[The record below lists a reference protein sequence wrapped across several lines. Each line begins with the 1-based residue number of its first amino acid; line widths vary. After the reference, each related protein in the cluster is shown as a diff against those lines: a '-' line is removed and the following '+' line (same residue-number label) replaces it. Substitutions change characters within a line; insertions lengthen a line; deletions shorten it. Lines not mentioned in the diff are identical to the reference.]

1 MNISG
6 PFIERPVMTV
16 LLMVALVAF
25 GVFGYSSLPV
35 SELPAVDFP
44 TISVSASLP
53 GADPDT
59 MASAVATPLESQFST
74 IPGVSSMTSQSSSGA
89 TTVTIQFDLDRDID
103 GAAEDVQAAIQAA
116 ARQLP
121 VNMPSPPTLR
131 KVNPADAPIL
141 FLGMQSDSMP
151 LYELDKYAENLLARQ
166 LSTLSG
172 VAQVNVQGSQIFAVR
187 LQVDPAQMAAR
198 NIGIDQVAA
207 AVQGA
212 NVNVATGTLNGPT
225 QATLVHV
232 NGQLMTAGVW
242 KKQII
247 AWRNGAPVRFEDIGN
262 AIDSVENNR
271 TATWINGKRG
281 IVLSIQRQPGSNTI
295 QIIDEINRIIPRFQQ
310 SLPSSVKLTT
320 IYDRSQSIRASVS
333 DVQVTLLIAAVLVV
347 AVIFLFLRTL
357 SATLIPSIALPIT
370 ILGSFAGMSLFGY
383 SLDNLSLMALTLSVG
398 FVVDDAIVMLENIVR
413 HIEEGEAP
421 YEAAEKG
428 AAEIGFTILS
438 MTISLAAVF
447 IPIVFMGGIVGR
459 LLHEFAVTIV
469 MTILI
474 SGFVSVTLTPMLC
487 SRFLK
492 AGKSSEHGRFYQW
505 SEKSFDWV
513 EKRYEHSLKWCISHG
528 RITLGMFVASLL
540 LTIGL
545 FYTAK
550 EDFIPSVDTGQ
561 IQVAT
566 EAQDRVSY
574 DSMIRMQRQMAAI
587 AQKDPN
593 IDTVVSSVGSGGGPR
608 SNGTN
613 TGTMLLKLKDLDKR
627 KLSADEIIQEL
638 RPKLQSIP
646 GVNAYMQNPPSI
658 RVGGQSSKST
668 YQYVLQDTN
677 QQELD
682 STAIKLM
689 GALSHAPGFADVT
702 TDMDLTAPAANVDID
717 RDQAAAQGVSVQSIE
732 TALGASFGG
741 EQISTLYASDA
752 EYWVML
758 ELLPQYQMDPSSIN
772 LLYVSSSL
780 SNGSSSA
787 SAGTVN
793 SGTGTG
799 GATASTSANSTP
811 TIVPLNAVT
820 HVRMGTMPLAINHL
834 GQLPSVTISFN
845 LLPGYALS
853 DAVTA
858 IANAREETDIPPT
871 VQAQFQGQ
879 AQAFQS
885 SLSNIGIL
893 LVIAIMTVYIILGIL
908 YESFVHPLTILSG
921 LPSAAVGA
929 LITLELLNI
938 PLSLYAFVGMI
949 MLIGIVKKN
958 AIMMIDFALHRE
970 REHHV
975 KPDEA
980 IFEAAIVRF
989 RPIMMTTM
997 AALLGTLPVAI
1008 GFGAGSEA
1016 RRPLGLAVVGG
1027 LLVSQLLTLYITPVI
1042 YVYLDELGEKA
1053 SHWGLFGA
1061 PQKTQKPAKNQG
1073 PRHSPPDAS
1082 PAPAE

>member
-1 MNISG
+1 MNISA
-6 PFIERPVMTV
+6 PFIQRPVMTV

-25 GVFGYSSLPV
+25 GLFGYAALPV

-53 GADPDT
+53 GADPQT

-74 IPGVSSMTSQSSSGA
+74 IAGVSSMTSQSSSGS
-89 TTVTIQFDLDRDID
+89 TSVTIQFDLDRDID

-131 KVNPADAPIL
+131 KVNPADSPIL
-141 FLGMQSDSMP
+141 FLAMQSDSMP

-187 LQVDPAQMAAR
+187 LQVDPAQLAAR
-198 NIGIDQVAA
+198 NIGIDQVAS
-207 AVQGA
+207 AVQAA
-212 NVNVATGTLNGPT
+212 NVNVATGTLNGPS
-225 QATLVHV
+225 QSALVHV
-232 NGQLMTAGVW
+232 NGQLMNAAAW
-242 KKQII
+242 KNQII
-247 AWRNGAPVRFEDIGN
+247 AWRNGAPVRFADIGT

-271 TATWINGKRG
+271 TATWLNGKRA

-295 QIIDEINRIIPRFQQ
+295 QIVDEINRIIPHFQQ
-310 SLPSSVKLTT
+310 SLPSSVRLST
-320 IYDRSQSIRASVS
+320 IYDRSQSIRASVG
-333 DVQVTLLIAAVLVV
+333 DVQVTLLIAAILVV
-347 AVIFLFLRTL
+347 AVIFLFLRSL

-370 ILGSFAGMSLFGY
+370 ILGAFAGMSLLGY

-421 YEAAEKG
+421 YDAAMKG

-438 MTISLAAVF
+438 MTVSLAAVF

-469 MTILI
+469 LTILI
-474 SGFVSVTLTPMLC
+474 SGFISVTLTPMLC

-492 AGKSSEHGRFYQW
+492 AGNVHEHGRLYRW
-505 SEKSFDWV
+505 SEKAFDRV
-513 EKRYEHSLKWCISHG
+513 QSGYERSLKWSMGHRPFIMLLFAVS
-528 RITLGMFVASLL
+528 LVA
-540 LTIGL
+540 TIGL
-545 FYTAK
+545 FYVSK

-566 EAQDRVSY
+566 EAADRVSF
-574 DSMIRMQRQMAAI
+574 DAMGRMQRQIAGI

-593 IDTVVSSVGSGGGPR
+593 VEAVISSVGSGGGPR
-608 SNGTN
+608 TGTN
-613 TGTMLLKLKDLDKR
+613 TGNMLLRLKSR
-627 KLSADEIIQEL
+627 GSRALSADEIIQEL
-638 RPKLQSIP
+638 RPKLQSVP
-646 GVNAYMQNPPSI
+646 GINAYMQNPPSI
-658 RVGGQSSKST
+658 RVGGMLSKSA

-677 QQELD
+677 QDELD
-682 STAIKLM
+682 SSALRLM
-689 GALSHAPGFADVT
+689 KALSHAPGFADVT
-702 TDMDLTAPAANVDID
+702 TDMDLNSPTVNVDIN
-717 RDQAAAQGVSVQSIE
+717 RDQAAARGVSVQAIE

-758 ELLPQYQMDPSSIN
+758 ELEPQYQRDPSSIN
-772 LLYVSSSL
+772 LLYLSSS
-780 SNGSSSA
+780 NTAGGSS
-787 SAGTVN
+787 VV
-793 SGTGTG
+793 TG
-799 GATASTSANSTP
+799 GATSNNGGTGTATNANNAPGAPIP
-811 TIVPLNAVT
+811 TLVPLNAVT
-820 HVRMGTMPLAINHL
+820 SLRMGTMPLSINHL

-845 LLPGYALS
+845 LLPGFALS

-858 IANAREETDIPPT
+858 IDQARGEAGIPLT
-871 VQAQFQGQ
+871 VQGAFEGT

-885 SLSNIGIL
+885 SLSNMGIL
-893 LVIAIMTVYIILGIL
+893 LTIAIMTVYIILGIL

-929 LITLELLNI
+929 LITLMLFGV

-958 AIMMIDFALHRE
+958 AIMMIDFALNRE
-970 REHHV
+970 RAHNAA
-975 KPDEA
+975 PDEA
-980 IFEAAIVRF
+980 IVEAALVRF

-1042 YVYLDELGEKA
+1042 YVYLDRMGEKA
-1053 SHWGLFGA
+1053 SHWRWLGA
-1061 PQKTQKPAKNQG
+1061 GKAG
-1073 PRHSPPDAS
+1073 AS

>member
-1 MNISG
+1 MNISA

-16 LLMVALVAF
+16 LLMIALVAF
-25 GVFGYSSLPV
+25 GAFGYSALPV

-53 GADPDT
+53 GADPQT

-74 IPGVSSMTSQSSSGA
+74 IAGVSSMTSQSSSGT
-89 TTVTIQFDLDRDID
+89 TTVTIQFDLDREID

-116 ARQLP
+116 SRQLP

-131 KVNPADAPIL
+131 KVNPADSPIL
-141 FLGMQSDSMP
+141 FVAMQSDSMP

-166 LSTLSG
+166 LSTLPG

-187 LQVDPAQMAAR
+187 LQVDPAQLAAR
-198 NIGIDQVAA
+198 SIGIDQVAS
-207 AVQGA
+207 AVQAA
-212 NVNVATGTLNGPT
+212 NVNVATGTMNGPT
-225 QATLVHV
+225 QSTLVHV
-232 NGQLMTAGVW
+232 NGQLMDAASW

-247 AWRNGAPVRFEDIGN
+247 AWRNGAPVRFADIGT

-271 TATWINGKRG
+271 TATWLNGKRG

-295 QIIDEINRIIPRFQQ
+295 DIIDSINRIIPRFQQ

-347 AVIFLFLRTL
+347 MVIFMFLRTL

-370 ILGSFAGMSLFGY
+370 ILGSFAGMSLMGY

-413 HIEEGEAP
+413 HVEEGEEP
-421 YEAAEKG
+421 YEAARRG

-459 LLHEFAVTIV
+459 LLHEFAVTIIL
-469 MTILI
+469 TILI

-487 SRFLK
+487 SRFMK
-492 AGKSSEHGRFYQW
+492 AGKGAEHGRFYQW
-505 SEKSFDWV
+505 SEHSFDRV
-513 EKRYEHSLKWCISHG
+513 QSGYERSLKWS
-528 RITLGMFVASLL
+528 ITHKGFIMGLFVISLL
-540 LTIGL
+540 ATVAL
-545 FYTAK
+545 FYMAK

-566 EAQDRVSY
+566 EAADRVSF
-574 DSMIRMQRQMAAI
+574 DAMVKMQRQIAII

-593 IDTVVSSVGSGGGPR
+593 VDAVVSSVGSGGGPR
-608 SNGTN
+608 TGTN
-613 TGTMLLKLKDLDKR
+613 TGTMLLKLKALDKR
-627 KLSADEIIQEL
+627 DLSADEIIQEL
-638 RPKLQSIP
+638 RPKLQSVAGI
-646 GVNAYMQNPPSI
+646 NAYMQNPPTI
-658 RVGGQSSKST
+658 RVGGQASKSA
-668 YQYVLQDTN
+668 YQYTLQDTN
-677 QQELD
+677 QDELD
-682 STAIKLM
+682 S
-689 GALSHAPGFADVT
+689 GALKLLAALQHARGFADVT
-702 TDMDLTAPAANVDID
+702 SDMDLNSPAVNVDIN

-758 ELLPQYQMDPSSIN
+758 ELLPQYQKDSSAIN
-772 LLYVSSSL
+772 LLYVSSSNA
-780 SNGSSSA
+780 NGGGSGVIAGSA
-787 SAGTVN
+787 SSN
-793 SGTGTG
+793 TG
-799 GATASTSANSTP
+799 GSGQAGSAAGLSSGNVP

-820 HVRMGTMPLAINHL
+820 NLRMGTMPLSINHL

-845 LLPGYALS
+845 LLPGFALS

-858 IANAREETDIPPT
+858 IGNARASTDIPST
-871 VQAQFQGQ
+871 VQGQFQGT

-885 SLSNIGIL
+885 SLANIGIL
-893 LVIAIMTVYIILGIL
+893 LTIAIMTVYIILGIL

-929 LITLELLNI
+929 LITLQLFGI

-980 IFEAAIVRF
+980 IFEAALVRF

-1027 LLVSQLLTLYITPVI
+1027 LMVSQLLTLYITPVI
-1042 YVYLDELGEKA
+1042 YVYLDRLGERA
-1053 SHWGLFGA
+1053 SHWSWLGSV
-1061 PQKTQKPAKNQG
+1061 KKPRSG
-1073 PRHSPPDAS
+1073 PSPS
-1082 PAPAE
+1082 PAE

>member
-1 MNISG
+1 MNISA

-25 GVFGYSSLPV
+25 GVFGYSALPV

-53 GADPDT
+53 GADPTT
-59 MASAVATPLESQFST
+59 MASAVATPLEAQFST
-74 IPGVSSMTSQSSSGA
+74 IPGISSMTSQSSQGS
-89 TTVTIQFDLDRDID
+89 TRITIQFDLDRNID

-131 KVNPADAPIL
+131 KTNPADAPIL
-141 FLGMQSDSMP
+141 FLAMQSDSMP
-151 LYELDKYAENLLARQ
+151 LYQLDKYAENLLARQ

-172 VAQVNVQGSQIFAVR
+172 VAEVDVQGSQIFAVR
-187 LQVDPAQMAAR
+187 LQVDPTQLAAR

-207 AVQGA
+207 AVQAA
-212 NVNVATGTLNGPT
+212 NVNVATGTLNGPS

-232 NGQLMTAGVW
+232 NGQLMTADKW

-247 AWRNGAPVRFEDIGN
+247 AWRNGAPVRFADIGT
-262 AIDSVENNR
+262 AIDDVENNR
-271 TATWINGKRG
+271 TATWLNGKRA

-295 QIIDEINRIIPRFQQ
+295 QIIDEINRIIPRIER
-310 SLPSSVKLTT
+310 SLPSSVRLST
-320 IYDRSQSIRASVS
+320 IYDRSQTIRASVA

-347 AVIFLFLRTL
+347 LVIFVFLRTL
-357 SATLIPSIALPIT
+357 SATLIPSVALPIT

-413 HIEEGEAP
+413 HVEEGEAP
-421 YEAAEKG
+421 YDAAIKG

-438 MTISLAAVF
+438 MTVSLAAVF

-469 MTILI
+469 LTILI
-474 SGFVSVTLTPMLC
+474 SGFISVTLTPMLC

-492 AGKSSEHGRFYQW
+492 AGKSSEHGRFYHW
-505 SEKSFDWV
+505 SENTFDYV
-513 EKRYEHSLKWCISHG
+513 QGRYEHSLKWCIHHKG
-528 RITLGMFVASLL
+528 FTMGMFVLSLL
-540 LTIGL
+540 ATVIL
-545 FYTAK
+545 FYISK

-561 IQVAT
+561 IQVST
-566 EAQDRVSY
+566 EAADRVSF
-574 DSMIRMQRQMAAI
+574 DSMVKMQRRMAEI
-587 AQKDPN
+587 AQRDPN
-593 IDTVVSSVGSGGGPR
+593 VQSVISSVGSGGPR
-608 SNGTN
+608 TGTN
-613 TGTMLLKLKDLDKR
+613 TGTMLLKLKSLGQR

-646 GVNAYMQNPPSI
+646 GINAYMQNPPSI
-658 RVGGQSSKST
+658 RVGGHFTKST
-668 YQYVLQDTN
+668 YQYTLQDTD
-677 QQELD
+677 QEELD
-682 STAIKLM
+682 STSVKLLN
-689 GALSHAPGFADVT
+689 ALSRAPGFADVT
-702 TDMDLTAPAANVDID
+702 ADMDLSAPTANVDID
-717 RDQAAAQGVSVQSIE
+717 RDQAASQGVSIQSIE
-732 TALGASFGG
+732 TALGAAFGG

-758 ELLPQYQMDPSSIN
+758 ELLPKYQQDPSSIN
-772 LLYVSSSL
+772 LLYLSSSI
-780 SNGSSSA
+780 GSGGAA
-787 SAGTVN
+787 SGAGSIN
-793 SGTGTG
+793 PGTGTAG
-799 GATASTSANSTP
+799 ASTSASANSVP
-811 TIVPLNAVT
+811 TLVPLNEVA
-820 HVRMGTMPLAINHL
+820 HLRMGTMPLAINHL

-853 DAVTA
+853 DAVA
-858 IANAREETDIPPT
+858 EIAQAREQAGIPIT
-871 VQAQFQGQ
+871 VQGQFEGQ
-879 AQAFQS
+879 AEAFQS
-885 SLSNIGIL
+885 SLANIGLL

-908 YESFVHPLTILSG
+908 YESFIHPLTILSG

-929 LITLELLNI
+929 LITLELFGI

-970 REHHV
+970 RKGQV
-975 KPDEA
+975 KPDQA
-980 IFEAAIVRF
+980 IFEAALVRF

-1027 LLVSQLLTLYITPVI
+1027 LLVSQALTLYITPVI
-1042 YVYLDELGEKA
+1042 YVYLDRLGEKA
-1053 SHWGLFGA
+1053 SHWGFFGQ
-1061 PQKTQKPAKNQG
+1061 PQKKSPAKPG
-1073 PRHSPPDAS
+1073 PRHSPPDTS

>member
-1 MNISG
+1 MNISS

-25 GVFGYSSLPV
+25 GLFGYANLPV

-74 IPGVSSMTSQSSSGA
+74 IPGVASMTSQSSSGS
-89 TTVTIQFDLDRDID
+89 TTVTIQFDLDRNID

-116 ARQLP
+116 SRQLP

-141 FLGMQSDSMP
+141 FLAMQSDSMP

-187 LQVDPAQMAAR
+187 LQIDPAQLAAR
-198 NIGIDQVAA
+198 SIGIDQVAS
-207 AVQGA
+207 AVQAA
-212 NVNVATGTLNGPT
+212 NAKVATGTLNGPS

-232 NGQLMTAGVW
+232 NGQLMSAEAW

-247 AWRNGAPVRFEDIGN
+247 AWRNGAPVRFGDIGT

-271 TATWINGKRG
+271 TATWLNGKRA

-295 QIIDEINRIIPRFQQ
+295 QIIDEINNVIPHFQQ
-310 SLPSSVKLTT
+310 SLPSSVKLST

-347 AVIFLFLRTL
+347 MVIFVFLRTL

-413 HIEEGEAP
+413 HIEDGEAP

-438 MTISLAAVF
+438 MTVSLAAVF

-469 MTILI
+469 LTILI

-487 SRFLK
+487 SRFLQ
-492 AGKSSEHGRFYQW
+492 AGKSKAHGRFYHW
-505 SEKSFDWV
+505 SENAFESV
-513 EKRYEHSLKWCISHG
+513 QARYEHSLKWCIQHKSF
-528 RITLGMFVASLL
+528 TM
-540 LTIGL
+540 GL
-545 FYTAK
+545 FVVSLVATVVLFAISK

-561 IQVAT
+561 IQVST
-566 EAQDRVSY
+566 EAADRVSFAA
-574 DSMIRMQRQMAAI
+574 MVRMQRQMADI
-587 AQKDPN
+587 AQRDPN
-593 IDTVVSSVGSGGGPR
+593 VQSVVSSVGSGGGPR
-608 SNGTN
+608 TGTN
-613 TGTMLLKLKDLDKR
+613 TGTMLLKLKDMDKR
-627 KLSADEIIQEL
+627 KLSADAIIQEL

-646 GVNAYMQNPPSI
+646 GINAYMQNPPSI
-658 RVGGQSSKST
+658 RVGGHFSKSA
-668 YQYVLQDTN
+668 YQYTLQDTD

-682 STAIKLM
+682 SSALKLV
-689 GALSHAPGFADVT
+689 GALSRAPGFADVT
-702 TDMDLTAPAANVDID
+702 TDMDLSAPTANVDID

-741 EQISTLYASDA
+741 EQVSTLYASDA

-758 ELLPQYQMDPSSIN
+758 ELLPKYQMDPSSIN

-780 SNGSSSA
+780 ANSGTVSGS
-787 SAGTVN
+787 GTVN
-793 SGTGTG
+793 AGTGTG
-799 GATASTSANSTP
+799 GGAANANSVP
-811 TIVPLNAVT
+811 TLVPLNAVA

-834 GQLPSVTISFN
+834 GQLPSVTVSFN

-858 IANAREETDIPPT
+858 IGEAREDAGIPPT
-871 VQAQFQGQ
+871 VQGEFEGQ

-885 SLSNIGIL
+885 SLANIGIL

-929 LITLELLNI
+929 LITLRLFGV

-970 REHHV
+970 RQAHV
-975 KPDEA
+975 KPDQA
-980 IFEAAIVRF
+980 IFEAALVRF

-1042 YVYLDELGEKA
+1042 YVYLDRLGGKA
-1053 SHWGLFGA
+1053 GHWTWLGRSRPSQTNKRPPSGA
-1061 PQKTQKPAKNQG
+1061 A
-1073 PRHSPPDAS
+1073 